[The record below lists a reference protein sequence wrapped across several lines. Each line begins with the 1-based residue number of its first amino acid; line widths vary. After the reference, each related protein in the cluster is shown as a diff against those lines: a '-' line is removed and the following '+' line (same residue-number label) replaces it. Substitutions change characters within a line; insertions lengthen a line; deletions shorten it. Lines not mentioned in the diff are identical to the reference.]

1 MFISFPEI
9 KQIKEN
15 QCYGGKMLKSSVKMR
30 EEMSTDD
37 VEDIIMGMGP
47 GYKFN
52 DGNSPF
58 NMDRPKA
65 RPSQFWKT

>member
-15 QCYGGKMLKSSVKMR
+15 QCYGKKTCLGVKMR
-30 EEMSTDD
+30 EEMSTED
-37 VEDIIMGMGP
+37 VEDIIMGKDP
-47 GYKFN
+47 IYKYN
-52 DGNSPF
+52 DANSPF
-58 NMDRPKA
+58 SMDRPKA

>member
-1 MFISFPEI
+1 M
-9 KQIKEN
+9 KQMREN
-15 QCYGGKMLKSSVKMR
+15 QCYVKKTCLGVKMR

-37 VEDIIMGMGP
+37 VEDIIMGMDP

-58 NMDRPKA
+58 DMDRPKA

>member
-15 QCYGGKMLKSSVKMR
+15 QCYGKKTCLSVKMR

-37 VEDIIMGMGP
+37 VEDIIMGM
-47 GYKFN
+47 
-52 DGNSPF
+52 DGS
-58 NMDRPKA
+58 RL
-65 RPSQFWKT
+65 QIQ

>member
-1 MFISFPEI
+1 MQKCS
-9 KQIKEN
+9 
-15 QCYGGKMLKSSVKMR
+15 LKMR

-58 NMDRPKA
+58 SMDRPKA

>member
-9 KQIKEN
+9 KQIRGN
-15 QCYGGKMLKSSVKMR
+15 QCYGKKTCLGVKMR
-30 EEMSTDD
+30 EEMSTED

-58 NMDRPKA
+58 SMDRPKA

>member
-1 MFISFPEI
+1 MFISFPEM
-9 KQIKEN
+9 KQMREN
-15 QCYGGKMLKSSVKMR
+15 QCYVKKTCLGVKIR

>member
-1 MFISFPEI
+1 M
-9 KQIKEN
+9 KQMKEN
-15 QCYGGKMLKSSVKMR
+15 QCYVKKTCLGVKMR

-58 NMDRPKA
+58 DMDRPKA